1 MVDSIAGYRDYG
13 AGVKTGQLARRA
25 GVNLQTV
32 RYYERRGLLAE
43 PPRRDSGYRD
53 YGPESVD
60 ALRFIKRAQ
69 QLGFTLSEVEQ
80 LLHLAAGGPDAC
92 DAARTL
98 AGHRISDLESRIADL
113 KAMRD
118 SLQRLA
124 QTCERP
130 HGERECPLLLS
141 LAPPHPD

>member
-1 MVDSIAGYRDYG
+1 MVRNMR
-13 AGVKTGQLARRA
+13 TGQLAEQV

-43 PPRRDSGYRD
+43 PPRRDSGYRE

-69 QLGFTLSEVEQ
+69 QLGFTLNEVEQ

-92 DAARTL
+92 DAARAL
-98 AGHRISDLESRIADL
+98 ANHRIADL
-113 KAMRD
+113 DTRIADLQAMRD
-118 SLQRLA
+118 SLERLA

-130 HGERECPLLLS
+130 HGERECALLQS
-141 LAPPHPD
+141 LAPAQEA